1 MIAEELEN
9 RSRVLGAPPRPAKCA
24 CAHAVSCAHIAGIEM
39 AIQSLNALG
48 LNSVNALAISFAMA
62 AKATYA
68 SHAMLVTAQHLVQ
81 YQFRSKGTGAPNWK
95 KASTLRPEAFPTLH
109 ALACKSWASAR
120 SAQESHV

>member
-62 AKATYA
+62 AKA
-68 SHAMLVTAQHLVQ
+68 AQHLVQ